1 MKCICEGEIN
11 IMTEKEKFY
20 QKNWF
25 MYLML
30 ILITPVGLFLLWRNK
45 KLKTNT
51 KWILTVVFSVWFII
65 IGVNSQETEE
75 EKAENEAKQ
84 EKREEEQEK
93 KEQEKKEQEKKEQEE
108 KEQEKKEQE
117 KKEQEEKEQE
127 KKEQEEK
134 EQEKKEQ
141 QEKETKDKIIKE
153 KIINLVED
161 ESGVKLNKVEVV
173 KNLSDDADGGYN
185 ALVHLVFDSKNRAK
199 TAKGAINAVTDK
211 TGANL
216 AGTVGLENVTF
227 FWEVPYLL
235 EDNNIVKINA
245 EQKEDKMYRVDEWF
259 DGRIFE

>member
-1 MKCICEGEIN
+1 
-11 IMTEKEKFY
+11 MTEKEKFY

-93 KEQEKKEQEKKEQEE
+93 